1 MKRLTKI
8 EFIEPSEIEYNF
20 EILKQIDTD
29 FQIPDT
35 HLKKAIEI
43 IHTNLDKI
51 YNRIISIIK
60 VLALEKIYL
69 N

>member
-1 MKRLTKI
+1 MKRLTEN

-35 HLKKAIEI
+35 HLNKAIEI